1 MHHLQLLILKVS
13 LIYFL
18 YAMGP
23 RVHVYIYRY
32 RSTWQ
37 YCVYHSL
44 VIASSLFNAAIILL
58 YFYSALFF
66 LMGIVI
72 QLILHAFII
81 IRCIALANVHQREAL
96 GEPRAT
102 AQTRPHPP
110 ITQDLQRRPHPPITQ
125 DLQRR
130 PLHIQK

>member
-1 MHHLQLLILKVS
+1 MITWVHLPFTVHHLQLLILNVS
-13 LIYFL
+13 LIFIL
-18 YAMGP
+18 YTMGP

-32 RSTWQ
+32 NSTWQ
-37 YCVYHSL
+37 YYIYHSL

-58 YFYSALFF
+58 YCHSALFF

-72 QLILHAFII
+72 QLILQAFII
-81 IRCIALANVHQREAL
+81 IRCIALANVHHREAL
-96 GEPRAT
+96 AMGEPRAT

-110 ITQDLQRRPHPPITQ
+110 ITQDLI
-125 DLQRR
+125 RR